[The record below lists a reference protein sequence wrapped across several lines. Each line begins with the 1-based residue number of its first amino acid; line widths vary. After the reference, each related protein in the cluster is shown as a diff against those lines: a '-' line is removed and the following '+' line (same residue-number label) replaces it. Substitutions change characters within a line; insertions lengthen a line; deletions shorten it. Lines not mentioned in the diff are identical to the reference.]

1 MATTTTKKNRYT
13 QRGNY
18 DNFLQMQALAA
29 KGPYIEIYCDTETGG
44 IHAFNTNGAE
54 YDKAE
59 CALLAAK
66 GSDDIFLDD
75 APTELSATERRLAS
89 AIAGDDLLQ
98 LSAIKYRVENGVRT
112 ELEVMDLYIKNRKPI
127 DPGASKVNHI
137 TEESL
142 IECGA
147 PTEVDAFPRIREF
160 FSDCDVFIAYNE
172 PFDYGM
178 LEALYIRNGD
188 TFCPHLRFDVMV
200 MNIDL
205 FSMYKQ
211 TSRKLGDV
219 ATALRVVDGTEE
231 FHNALDDI
239 RVTVKVFD
247 KMAPMY
253 QAMPEPVDTRRFRT
267 PRIYRHWV
275 WKNPNAY
282 KMIRIYFQT
291 DCGKLY
297 MEKLDRSFG
306 TDGTYSIDELN
317 MEGFIRNVL
326 KYFQVERVEDIVH
339 LRDIENYKP

>member
-1 MATTTTKKNRYT
+1 MATKKSNRYT

-18 DNFLQMQALAA
+18 DNFLRMQALAA

-44 IHAFNTNGAE
+44 IHAFNTEGPE

-66 GSDDIFLDD
+66 GEDDIFLDD
-75 APTELSATERRLAS
+75 TPADLTADERRLAS

-142 IECGA
+142 IERGA
-147 PTEVDAFPRIREF
+147 PTEADAFPGIREF

-188 TFCPHLRFDVMV
+188 VFNPPLRFDVMV

-219 ATALRVVDGTEE
+219 AKTLGVVDGTEE

-239 RVTVKVFD
+239 RVTVKAFD
-247 KMAPMY
+247 KMRPMY
-253 QAMPEPVDTRRFRT
+253 EAMPEPVDTSKFRT
-267 PRIYRHWV
+267 PRIRRHWV

-306 TDGTYSIDELN
+306 TDGTYGIDELN

-326 KYFQVERVEDIVH
+326 KYFGVERVEDLVH
-339 LRDIENYKP
+339 MRDIENYKP

>member
-1 MATTTTKKNRYT
+1 MATKKPNRYT
-13 QRGNY
+13 TRGNY
-18 DNFLQMQALAA
+18 DNFMKMQDLAA

-44 IHAFNTNGAE
+44 INAFRTSGPEFDASL
-54 YDKAE
+54 DAI
-59 CALLAAK
+59 LANK
-66 GSDDIFLDD
+66 EVDDIFLD
-75 APTELSATERRLAS
+75 AATPEATAEDCERAS
-89 AIAGDDLLQ
+89 AEAGDDLLQ
-98 LSAIKYRVENGVRT
+98 LSAIKYLVDNGVRT
-112 ELEVMDLYIKNRKPI
+112 ELEVMDLYIMNRKPI

-142 IECGA
+142 IERGA
-147 PTEVDAFPRIREF
+147 PTEADAFPRIREF

-178 LEALYIRNGD
+178 MEALYIRNGD
-188 TFCPHLRFDVMV
+188 TFCPPLRFDVMV

-219 ATALRVVDGTEE
+219 AKTLGVVDGTEE

-253 QAMPEPVDTRRFRT
+253 QAMQAPADTRRFRT

-275 WKNPNAY
+275 WKNPSAY

-326 KYFQVERVEDIVH
+326 NYFRVERVEDLVH

>member
-1 MATTTTKKNRYT
+1 MATTKKNNRYT
-13 QRGNY
+13 QRKNRDNY
-18 DNFLQMQALAA
+18 ATLQEVAA
-29 KGPYIEIYCDTETGG
+29 KGSYIAICCDTETGG
-44 IHAFNTNGAE
+44 VKPFSESGEAYE
-54 YDKAE
+54 KAVDSILTSKE
-59 CALLAAK
+59 
-66 GSDDIFLDD
+66 SDDIFLD
-75 APTELSATERRLAS
+75 AEPATMTPEEAVLAS

-112 ELEVMDLYIKNRKPI
+112 EIGVIDMYIMNRKPI

-142 IECGA
+142 IERGA
-147 PTEVDAFPRIREF
+147 PTEAEAFSEIKAF
-160 FSDCDVFIAYNE
+160 FEDCDVFIAYNE
-172 PFDYGM
+172 PFDYEM
-178 LEALYIRNGD
+178 MRALYIRNGD
-188 TFCPHLRFDVMV
+188 EFSPPLRFDVMA

-219 ATALRVVDGTEE
+219 AKALNVVDGNEE

-247 KMAPMY
+247 KMVPLYDAL
-253 QAMPEPVDTRRFRT
+253 PELVDTSKFRT

-275 WKNPNAY
+275 WKNPSTY
-282 KMIRIYFQT
+282 KMVRIYFQT

-317 MEGFIRNVL
+317 MEGFIKNVL
-326 KYFQVERVEDIVH
+326 AYFKVARVEDIVH
-339 LRDIENYKP
+339 LKDI

>member
-1 MATTTTKKNRYT
+1 MAKKPNRYT
-13 QRGNY
+13 PRGNY
-18 DNFLQMQALAA
+18 DNFMQMQAIAA

-44 IHAFNTNGAE
+44 VHAFRTEGAE
-54 YDKAE
+54 YEQAE
-59 CALLAAK
+59 CALLASK
-66 GSDDIFLDD
+66 GSDDIFLDESP
-75 APTELSATERRLAS
+75 AELTAAERKLAS

-112 ELEVMDLYIKNRKPI
+112 QIAEMDLYIRNRKPI
-127 DPGASKVNHI
+127 DPDASKVNHI

-142 IECGA
+142 IERGA
-147 PTEVDAFPRIREF
+147 PTEADAFPGIREF

-188 TFCPHLRFDVMV
+188 SFSPPLRFDVMV

-219 ATALRVVDGTEE
+219 AKSLGVVDGTEE

-253 QAMPEPVDTRRFRT
+253 LEMPEPVDTRKFRT
-267 PRIYRHWV
+267 PRIYNHWV
-275 WKNPNAY
+275 WQNPSAY
-282 KMIRIYFQT
+282 KMVRIYFKT
-291 DCGKLY
+291 DCGKIF

-306 TDGTYSIDELN
+306 TDGTYAIDEIN

-326 KYFQVERVEDIVH
+326 KYFKVERVEDIVH
-339 LRDIENYKP
+339 LRDIDKYKP

>member
-1 MATTTTKKNRYT
+1 MATKKNNRYT

-18 DNFLQMQALAA
+18 DNFLRMQALAD

-44 IHAFNTNGAE
+44 INAFRNEGPE

-75 APTELSATERRLAS
+75 EPSELTAAERRLAS

-112 ELEVMDLYIKNRKPI
+112 QIAEMDLYIMNRKPI

-142 IECGA
+142 IERGA
-147 PTEVDAFPRIREF
+147 PTEADAFPGIREF

-172 PFDYGM
+172 PFDFGM
-178 LEALYIRNGD
+178 LEALYIRNGEV
-188 TFCPHLRFDVMV
+188 FCPPLRFDVMV

-219 ATALRVVDGTEE
+219 AKALKVVDGTEE

-247 KMAPMY
+247 AMKPMY
-253 QAMPEPVDTRRFRT
+253 LAMPEPANTRNFRT

-275 WKNPNAY
+275 WKNPSAY

-317 MEGFIRNVL
+317 MEGFIKNVL
-326 KYFQVERVEDIVH
+326 TYFKVERVEDIVH
-339 LRDIENYKP
+339 LRLD

>member
-1 MATTTTKKNRYT
+1 MAKKNNRYT
-13 QRGNY
+13 ARGNY
-18 DNFLQMQALAA
+18 DNFCQMQALAA

-44 IHAFNTNGAE
+44 IHSFNTEGAE
-54 YDKAE
+54 YEKAE

-66 GSDDIFLDD
+66 SGDDIFLDD
-75 APTELSATERRLAS
+75 EPSELTAAERRLAS

-112 ELEVMDLYIKNRKPI
+112 ELEVMDLYIRNRKPI

-142 IECGA
+142 IEMGA
-147 PTEVDAFPRIREF
+147 PTEADAFPRIRDF
-160 FSDCDVFIAYNE
+160 FADCDVFIAYNE

-178 LEALYIRNGD
+178 MEALYMRNGD
-188 TFCPHLRFDVMV
+188 TFRPPLRFDVMV

-219 ATALRVVDGTEE
+219 AKSLCVVDGTEE

-239 RVTVKVFD
+239 RVTVKVFE
-247 KMAPMY
+247 KMVPMY
-253 QAMPEPVDTRRFRT
+253 LAMPAPVDTHKFRT
-267 PRIYRHWV
+267 PRIRRHWV
-275 WKNPNAY
+275 WQNPSAY
-282 KMIRIYFQT
+282 KMVRIYFQT

-317 MEGFIRNVL
+317 MEGFIQNVL
-326 KYFQVERVEDIVH
+326 NWFKVERVEDLVH
-339 LRDIENYKP
+339 LKNI

>member
-1 MATTTTKKNRYT
+1 MAKKNNRYT
-13 QRGNY
+13 PRGNY
-18 DNFLQMQALAA
+18 DNFQQMQALAA

-44 IHAFNTNGAE
+44 IHAFNTSGEE
-54 YDKAE
+54 YEKAA
-59 CALLAAK
+59 CALLASK
-66 GSDDIFLDD
+66 ESDDIFLD
-75 APTELSATERRLAS
+75 AEPAELTTAESRLAS

-112 ELEVMDLYIKNRKPI
+112 ELEVLDLYIMNRKPI

-137 TEESL
+137 TEEFL
-142 IECGA
+142 IERGA
-147 PTEVDAFPRIREF
+147 PTEADAFPRIREF

-178 LEALYIRNGD
+178 MEALYIRNGEL
-188 TFCPHLRFDVMV
+188 FRPRLRFDVMV

-211 TSRKLGDV
+211 TSRKLGEV
-219 ATALRVVDGTEE
+219 AKALGVVDGTEE

-247 KMAPMY
+247 KMTPMY
-253 QAMPEPVDTRRFRT
+253 LALPEPVDTRKFRT

-275 WKNPNAY
+275 WSNPNAY

-317 MEGFIRNVL
+317 MEGFIKNVL
-326 KYFQVERVEDIVH
+326 SYFKVERVEDIVH
-339 LRDIENYKP
+339 LKNI